1 MKWPRFGYMVFFTCL
16 AWLCLVSV
24 ANAQVYGLV
33 TSQMEQAKAEEKQTT
48 GAMHKEATTDGAC
61 DFDDSA
67 KKKFAQQAQKS
78 MTEAVQELVE
88 YNKLIMKHFEAEN
101 GSCHYLN
108 TQWGNDARPQNL
120 RFNDYAVAG
129 AKECN
134 NLNSNSTTLNKLNEF
149 NEKIGHAGVDVRK
162 LMGRGSIG
170 NSQSYE
176 MVKWSQTAKKGSTFQ
191 IDEATSELLEEA
203 YGFEVNCNYAIM
215 TDDNGSFTCY
225 QINEAD
231 GEAFNNE
238 IKKEIERSKKIAN
251 QSISETLLT
260 GENCTGICLWNQ
272 LTGLIGGGAIEI
284 LKQTGALTAFSCTKD
299 KCNKNGTAYEPL
311 GAAVEGLAQRAEK
324 CQDDMEKVAQQ
335 RDDMIAKRKEAHQL
349 LDILSGNLDVMCT
362 CEMHEVNGVQ
372 EATGNIQE
380 CVAYDPEFI
389 EDNMGGSCPTISEY
403 QTKMIG
409 QDNQNCVICRLFHT
423 VLKAV
428 QTLAQ
433 RAYDALAPAL
443 ISLLGIALGIYIA
456 YLTLITI
463 ASPATSKISE
473 YLTKLTAQGAKV
485 AIAIALL
492 SAPSFVYTTLIS
504 PIIDGGVDFGI
515 TLAGEKKA
523 AIMDMGRKFEFD
535 ASNTYLQAEVL
546 QNAVGAAAAFNET
559 AVEVP
564 AIGRSMMCNAWYNDE
579 SLKDLVSGSYHFF
592 PRIQMWLEGAILY
605 IFGLMIAFAVGFY
618 MVDCALQLGVVC
630 AMMPFFVA
638 SWPFKITK
646 SYTKQGW
653 DIFLNTFFN
662 FVVMGVV
669 ISAISQIMTQALS
682 TGLSKQ
688 TLGALLDSK
697 KVDELM
703 EVIDFGGLQMAML
716 VICCML
722 ALKLSGE
729 IQNITNKLSG
739 GLGISVGAGL
749 GGTLSQFVKKNA
761 LAAAGAA
768 GVAAAAKG
776 GQMLEASG
784 VSGAVR
790 SMTGGAK
797 NTATA
802 AAGEAGM
809 GSQAQ
814 QSSSSSRDHGQQTQF
829 GAGAENSDDI
839 ENNESADETNEE
851 SEDNNSE

>member
-1 MKWPRFGYMVFFTCL
+1 MKWPRFGYMLFFACI
-16 AWLCLVSV
+16 AWLCGIYAV
-24 ANAQVYGLV
+24 NAQTYGLV
-33 TSQMEQAKAEEKQTT
+33 TYQMNRDKAEEKQTT

-78 MTEAVQELVE
+78 MTEAVHELVE

-129 AKECN
+129 AKESN

-162 LMGRGSIG
+162 LMGRSSIG

-176 MVKWSQTAKKGSTFQ
+176 MVKWSQTAKKGSIFK
-191 IDEATSELLEEA
+191 IDEASSELLETA
-203 YGFEVNCNYAIM
+203 YGFDWDCKYAIM
-215 TDDNGSFTCY
+215 TDDNGSFQCVQGTSDVDTDAL
-225 QINEAD
+225 QELINKQLED
-231 GEAFNNE
+231 NKDKDISAFSFQE
-238 IKKEIERSKKIAN
+238 
-251 QSISETLLT
+251 
-260 GENCTGICLWNQ
+260 
-272 LTGLIGGGAIEI
+272 
-284 LKQTGALTAFSCTKD
+284 AFSCTKD

-311 GAAVEGLAQRAEK
+311 GAAVEGLAQQAEK
-324 CQDDMEKVAQQ
+324 CRDDMEKTAQQ
-335 RDDMIAKRKEAHQL
+335 RDKMIAKRKEAHQL

-389 EDNMGGSCPTISEY
+389 EDNMGSCPTISEY

-443 ISLLGIALGIYIA
+443 ISLLGIAFGIYIA

-473 YLTKLTAQGAKV
+473 YLTKLTTQGAKV

-492 SAPSFVYTTLIS
+492 SAPGFVYGTFIG

-515 TLAGEKKA
+515 TLAGEEKA
-523 AIMDMGRKFEFD
+523 AIQEMGAKFEFD
-535 ASNTYLQAEVL
+535 AGNTYLQTEIL
-546 QNAVGAAAAFNET
+546 QNTVGAAAAFNKT
-559 AVEVP
+559 AILVP
-564 AIGRSMMCNAWYNDE
+564 SIGRSMMCNAWYNDD
-579 SLKDLVSGSYHFF
+579 SLKNLVSGSYHFF

-669 ISAISQIMTQALS
+669 ISATSQIMTQALS
-682 TGLSKQ
+682 TGLSIQ
-688 TLGALLDSK
+688 TLGALLDSN

-722 ALKLSGE
+722 GLKLSGE

-739 GLGISVGAGL
+739 GLGISVGAEL
-749 GGTLSQFVKKNA
+749 GGTLGQLVKKGT

-768 GVAAAAKG
+768 GVAAVAKG

-809 GSQAQ
+809 GSLAR

>member
-16 AWLCLVSV
+16 AWLCLVSI
-24 ANAQVYGLV
+24 ANAQTYGLV
-33 TSQMEQAKAEEKQTT
+33 TYQMNRDKAKEKQTT

-67 KKKFAQQAQKS
+67 KKKLAQQAQKS
-78 MTEAVQELVE
+78 MTEAVHELVE

-108 TQWGNDARPQNL
+108 MGNDANPQDL

-162 LMGRGSIG
+162 LMGRSSIG

-176 MVKWSQTAKKGSTFQ
+176 MVKWSQTAKKGSIFK

-203 YGFEVNCNYAIM
+203 YGFDWDCKYAIM
-215 TDDNGSFTCY
+215 TDDNGSFQCVQGTSDVDTDAL
-225 QINEAD
+225 QELINKQLKD
-231 GEAFNNE
+231 NKDNDISAFSFQE
-238 IKKEIERSKKIAN
+238 
-251 QSISETLLT
+251 
-260 GENCTGICLWNQ
+260 
-272 LTGLIGGGAIEI
+272 
-284 LKQTGALTAFSCTKD
+284 AFSCTKD

-324 CQDDMEKVAQQ
+324 CRDDMEKTAQQ
-335 RDDMIAKRKEAHQL
+335 RDKMIAKRKEAHQL
-349 LDILSGNLDVMCT
+349 LDILSGNLDVYCT

-380 CVAYDPEFI
+380 CVAYDPEFM
-389 EDNMGGSCPTISEY
+389 EDNMGSCPTISEY

-409 QDNQNCVICRLFHT
+409 QDNQKCVICRLFHT

-433 RAYDALAPAL
+433 RAYDTLAPAL
-443 ISLLGIALGIYIA
+443 ISLLGIAFGIYIA

-463 ASPATSKISE
+463 ASPATAKISE
-473 YLTKLTAQGAKV
+473 YLTKLTTQGAKV

-492 SAPSFVYTTLIS
+492 SAPGFVYGTFIG

-515 TLAGEKKA
+515 TLAGEEKA
-523 AIMDMGRKFEFD
+523 AIQEMGAKFEFD
-535 ASNTYLQAEVL
+535 AGNTYLQTEIL
-546 QNAVGAAAAFNET
+546 QNTVGAAAAFNKT
-559 AVEVP
+559 AILVP
-564 AIGRSMMCNAWYNDE
+564 SIGRSMMCNAWYNDD

-669 ISAISQIMTQALS
+669 ISATSQIMTQALS
-682 TGLSKQ
+682 TGLSMQ
-688 TLGALLDSK
+688 TLGALLDSN

-739 GLGISVGAGL
+739 GLGISVGAEL
-749 GGTLSQFVKKNA
+749 GGTLGQFVKKNA

-784 VSGAVR
+784 IAGAAR
-790 SMTGGAK
+790 SITGGAK

-802 AAGEAGM
+802 AAGEAGI

-851 SEDNNSE
+851 SESNNNE

>member
-1 MKWPRFGYMVFFTCL
+1 MKWPRFGYKLLLFSYIGLLCHTGEVYAGGFWDKL
-16 AWLCLVSV
+16 ASGTGNSGNWRHVD
-24 ANAQVYGLV
+24 AG
-33 TSQMEQAKAEEKQTT
+33 MENENKRQK
-48 GAMHKEATTDGAC
+48 KETPDALPNNVTTDGAC
-61 DFDDSA
+61 DFDDNA
-67 KKKFAQQAQKS
+67 KKKIAQEATKAMVDAFNAMAQ
-78 MTEAVQELVE
+78 
-88 YNKLIMKHFEAEN
+88 YNKLFGNAFMKDS
-101 GSCHYLN
+101 GSCHYLYSKLEKISN
-108 TQWGNDARPQNL
+108 ATTDRL
-120 RFNDYAVAG
+120 YFNEYAQAG
-129 AKECN
+129 AKKASE
-134 NLNSNSTTLNKLNEF
+134 LHPASPSTIDIVDKFNKDANQEYLTW
-149 NEKIGHAGVDVRK
+149 DVRK
-162 LMGRGSIG
+162 LMGRSSIG
-170 NSQSYE
+170 SSQSYE
-176 MVKWSQTAKKGSTFQ
+176 MVKWSQTAKKGSIFK
-191 IDEATSELLEEA
+191 IDEASSELLEEA
-203 YGFEVNCNYAIM
+203 YGFDWDCKYAIM
-215 TDDNGSFTCY
+215 TDDNGSFQCVQGTSDVDTDAL
-225 QINEAD
+225 QKLINKQLED
-231 GEAFNNE
+231 NKDKDISAFSFQE
-238 IKKEIERSKKIAN
+238 
-251 QSISETLLT
+251 
-260 GENCTGICLWNQ
+260 
-272 LTGLIGGGAIEI
+272 
-284 LKQTGALTAFSCTKD
+284 AFSCTKD

-335 RDDMIAKRKEAHQL
+335 RDDMIAKRKKAHQL

-492 SAPSFVYTTLIS
+492 SAPGFVYSTFIG

-515 TLAGEKKA
+515 TLAGEEKA
-523 AIMDMGRKFEFD
+523 AIQEMGAKFEFD
-535 ASNTYLQAEVL
+535 AGNTYLQTEIL
-546 QNAVGAAAAFNET
+546 QNTVGAAAAFNKT
-559 AVEVP
+559 AILVP
-564 AIGRSMMCNAWYNDE
+564 SIGRSMMCNAWYNDD
-579 SLKDLVSGSYHFF
+579 SLKNLVSGSYHFF

-669 ISAISQIMTQALS
+669 ISATSQIMTQALS

-688 TLGALLDSK
+688 TLGALLDSN

-739 GLGISVGAGL
+739 GLGISVGAEL
-749 GGTLSQFVKKNA
+749 GGTLGQLVKKGT

-768 GVAAAAKG
+768 GVAAVAKG

-802 AAGEAGM
+802 VAGEAGM
-809 GSQAQ
+809 GSLAR